1 MELDRLDELHRRTDE
16 VLHYIWDPIGVSGV
30 PLARDEYS
38 GYVPRLVGLLMT
50 GATENVL
57 TDFLSE
63 IKTVRMGL
71 PSNREKDAAMAEILL
86 DWKETLESKKPRI
99 LG

>member
-1 MELDRLDELHRRTDE
+1 MELDRLDELHRRADE

-30 PLARDEYS
+30 PMARDEYS
-38 GYVPRLVGLLMT
+38 GYVARLVSLVMA

-63 IKTVRMGL
+63 IRTVGMGL
-71 PSNREKDAAMAEILL
+71 PSSREKDASTAQILL